1 MKIVELKTGLFPDA
15 DRVAQAVTQNETA
28 HEIERHDVTG
38 LAPDDTQSWAS
49 LAEAVLSAE
58 MVVTL

>member
-15 DRVAQAVTQNETA
+15 DRVAEAVA
-28 HEIERHDVTG
+28 HIEPAPDVSRHDVSG
-38 LAPDDTQSWAS
+38 LAPDDADGWAKV
-49 LAEAVLSAE
+49 AEAVLSAD

>member
-15 DRVAQAVTQNETA
+15 DRVAQAITQNETA
-28 HEIERHDVTG
+28 HDVERHDVSG
-38 LAPDDTQSWAS
+38 LAPDDAQSWAVV
-49 LAEAVLSAE
+49 AEAVLSAD